1 VPNSIT
7 FARIDRLL
15 ACAERQI
22 ALLDRCRPLNAQS
35 ETERVIEAWEN
46 GRATTPEY
54 RYGPPP
60 DLSELMALLE
70 TVATSAATVG
80 PVGELYGARALELLR
95 EARVVEALSTAAFR
109 DRARERF
116 PVDAGADGRDA
127 DATAARWV
135 AVRPPMADRHIVS
148 DDDRDP
154 SSLLSAVRA
163 LVGSMRLP
171 IRVSTTSDLACAAA
185 AGDGFILVQRGLRL
199 RPESARRTALHEV
212 LGHAAPRTLAKTET
226 LGLFAVGA
234 ARGSEDE
241 EGRALLIEE
250 RHGLLDAERRRE
262 LAARHLAAL
271 AVREGADWVETV
283 RRSIDLGF
291 SPREAVRMAARVLR
305 GGGLARELVYLP
317 ARGRVKS
324 ALESDPRLERWL
336 ERGRIGIDAA
346 RALQAFSAKGGDDGG
361 VIGGLFSTA
370 RLDVDVRI
378 DASIGE

>member
-7 FARIDRLL
+7 FSRIDRLF

-22 ALLDRCRPLNAQS
+22 ALLDRCRPVNARP
-35 ETERVIEAWEN
+35 ETERVIEGWEN
-46 GRATTPEY
+46 GRAAIPEY

-60 DLSELMALLE
+60 DLSEIIALLE
-70 TVATSAATVG
+70 TVATSAATAG
-80 PVGELYGARALELLR
+80 PLGELYGARALELVR
-95 EARVVEALSTAAFR
+95 EAHVVEALSTVAFR
-109 DRARERF
+109 ERARRRF
-116 PVDAGADGRDA
+116 PVDTSAPGRRA

-135 AVRPPMADRHIVS
+135 ALDPAPAAHHVVS

-171 IRVSTTSDLACAAA
+171 IRVSMTSDLACAAA

-199 RPESARRTALHEV
+199 RPESARRIALHEV
-212 LGHAAPRTLAKTET
+212 LGHAAPRIRATTES

-250 RHGLLDAERRRE
+250 RHGLLDVERRRE
-262 LAARHLAAL
+262 LAGRHLAAL
-271 AVREGADWVETV
+271 AVRDGADWVETV
-283 RRSIDLGF
+283 RLSMELGF
-291 SPREAVRMAARVLR
+291 STREAVRMAARVLR
-305 GGGLARELVYLP
+305 GGGLARELIYLP
-317 ARGRVKS
+317 ARERVKRV
-324 ALESDPRLERWL
+324 LELEPRIERWL

-346 RALQAFSAKGGDDGG
+346 RKLRALSAERGHDGG
-361 VIGGLFSTA
+361 VIGGLFPA
-370 RLDVDVRI
+370 AGLDVDIRV
-378 DASIGE
+378 DASVGE